1 MIVADYSMPG
11 AEMRVLAGE
20 VVQAEEVPRAR
31 LAASGL
37 PVNVEG
43 GEFMT
48 RELLKVGNRE
58 VYGADFSRVIGE
70 WLSNQRKPAELMVLE
85 RREWGNFWLSAQRQ
99 GSRPAGRR
107 RRCRPGELQRRIE
120 RVDQLHAQISRIEKV
135 EIGRINHGLE
145 RLRLKTRKLELTT
158 VWMRP
163 LRPIW
168 TPSAPSG
175 DAAEYRVLEDKLVA
189 LQQQFNRDSITVRT
203 ADGREQEITLGKVV
217 RAFQPNAM
225 STPQKLMFYFAK
237 LREFVSDE
245 PREANTEGG
254 VFPAIFGTVLMT
266 LIMAVIVTPFG
277 VIAAVYLR
285 EYAKQ
290 GLLTRIIRIAVN
302 NLAGVPSIVY
312 GVFGLGFFVYVLGG
326 SLDRLFYP
334 EAAPAPVFGTP
345 GLMWASLTLAILTL
359 PVVIVA
365 TEEGLARIPRM
376 IREGL
381 LALGATKSGDV
392 VEGGAADGQPGDDD
406 RFHPRRGACRRRS
419 GAADAGRRGRWR
431 RTCRS
436 TATTPI
442 CIWTRRSCTAS
453 HLRRRLPEPQ
463 RRGGAAAGLR
473 HRAAAG
479 TGDRHAQLQRDLHS
493 QPPAREVQGAGSLI
507 EAVRVRQRPGERG
520 AGPTC
525 ACSFA
530 LAAANGA
537 NTTQTTTHSI
547 DIRPRP
553 RQAQPEPGQR
563 AGRHRGA
570 RPQPAVLRP
579 EAGVAQRQ
587 HEHPRQRVTAFIGPS
602 GCGKSTPLRCF
613 NRMNDRVDGCRI
625 EGAIN
630 LDGQNIYQKG
640 VTWPTCV
647 VASAWCSEAQPV
659 PQEHLRERGLR
670 PAHPCIKQKRVLD
683 ETVEWALKG
692 AALWEEV
699 KDRCTSRHSASG
711 GQQQRSVIARTIAVQ
726 PEVLLLD
733 EPSSASTHPR

>member
-1 MIVADYSMPG
+1 MKKDSLNTWVKSGTPWIWMNAGAVSIAVIMTLGLLAIIAVRGLAHFWPADVIVADYSIPG

-58 VYGADFSRVIGE
+58 VYGADFSWVVGE
-70 WLSNQRKPAELMVLE
+70 WLSNQRTPAELMVLE
-85 RREWGNFWLSAQRQ
+85 RREWGNFYGYLLNVKE
-99 GSRPAGRR
+99 AGQLVAE
-107 RRCRPGELQRRIE
+107 GEGAWNELQARID
-120 RVDQLHAQISRIEKV
+120 RVDELHTQISRIEKV

-145 RLRLKTRKLELTT
+145 RLRLKTRKLELDD
-158 VWMRP
+158 R
-163 LRPIW
+163 L
-168 TPSAPSG
+168 
-175 DAAEYRVLEDKLVA
+175 DAAAQAELDAERAQWDAEYRVLEDKLVA

-203 ADGREQEITLGKVV
+203 ADGREQEISLGKVV

-237 LREFVSDE
+237 LWEFVSDE

-376 IREGL
+376 IREGS
-381 LALGATKSGDV
+381 LALGATKSETLWKV
-392 VEGGAADGQPGDDD
+392 VLPM
-406 RFHPRRGACRRRS
+406 
-419 GAADAGRRGRWR
+419 
-431 RTCRS
+431 
-436 TATTPI
+436 
-442 CIWTRRSCTAS
+442 AS
-453 HLRRRLPEPQ
+453 PAMMTGLILAVAR
-463 RRGGAAAGLR
+463 AAGEVAPLMLVGVVKL
-473 HRAAAG
+473 APNLPLNG
-479 TGDRHAQLQRDLHS
+479 NYPYLHLDQKIMHLGFHIYDVGFQS
-493 QPPAREVQGAGSLI
+493 PNV
-507 EAVRVRQRPGERG
+507 EA
-520 AGPTC
+520 
-525 ACSFA
+525 
-530 LAAANGA
+530 
-537 NTTQTTTHSI
+537 
-547 DIRPRP
+547 
-553 RQAQPEPGQR
+553 
-563 AGRHRGA
+563 A
-570 RPQPAVLRP
+570 RPLVYATALLLVLVI
-579 EAGVAQRQ
+579 A
-587 HEHPRQRVTAFIGPS
+587 TLNFS
-602 GCGKSTPLRCF
+602 
-613 NRMNDRVDGCRI
+613 
-625 EGAIN
+625 AIYIRN
-630 LDGQNIYQKG
+630 
-640 VTWPTCV
+640 
-647 VASAWCSEAQPV
+647 
-659 PQEHLRERGLR
+659 HLREKYK
-670 PAHPCIKQKRVLD
+670 ALD
-683 ETVEWALKG
+683 
-692 AALWEEV
+692 
-699 KDRCTSRHSASG
+699 H
-711 GQQQRSVIARTIAVQ
+711 
-726 PEVLLLD
+726 
-733 EPSSASTHPR
+733 